1 MEAGPPGFGSFVQEV
16 DDETLLAAARNEEGE
31 NEFVEDVADVILNEV
46 SEAFDCQFSYQSQL
60 GGAALSSSAPPGSF
74 EFLLDPFVDRRSEC
88 MGVREQHYT
97 SETTPCIHSF
107 PACTFGSYRSPL
119 FHQTRPCPGPR
130 SRVPGTIE

>member
-1 MEAGPPGFGSFVQEV
+1 MEAGPPDFGSFVQEV

-31 NEFVEDVADVILNEV
+31 NKFVEDVADVILNEV

-60 GGAALSSSAPPGSF
+60 GGTALSSSAPPSSF

-97 SETTPCIHSF
+97 THLRQRRAFIPSQHVPSALTEAHCFIKQDHVL
-107 PACTFGSYRSPL
+107 A
-119 FHQTRPCPGPR
+119 QD
-130 SRVPGTIE
+130 RVYLGL